1 MIKSLLFRKTELAN
15 ETGGKYPSLCV
26 VCNHLASD
34 INGLL
39 ISIHTA
45 SDRRII
51 KQLQIY
57 NFKHQHIMRLY
68 ISRSKSAN

>member
-1 MIKSLLFRKTELAN
+1 MIESRLFRKTELAN
-15 ETGGKYPSLCV
+15 KSGGKNPSLCV

>member
-1 MIKSLLFRKTELAN
+1 MIESRLFRKTELTN
-15 ETGGKYPSLCV
+15 KSGGKNPSLCV

-39 ISIHTA
+39 TSIPIA
-45 SDRRII
+45 GDRRIV

>member
-1 MIKSLLFRKTELAN
+1 MIESRLFRKTELTN
-15 ETGGKYPSLCV
+15 KSGGKNPSLCV

-34 INGLL
+34 INGFLK
-39 ISIHTA
+39 SIPIA
-45 SDRRII
+45 SDRRIV

>member
-1 MIKSLLFRKTELAN
+1 MIESRLFRKTEPAN
-15 ETGGKYPSLCV
+15 KSGGKNPSLCV

-39 ISIHTA
+39 TSIPIA
-45 SDRRII
+45 SDRRIV

-57 NFKHQHIMRLY
+57 NFKHQHIMRSD